1 MDRENLILLLQR
13 LKQPSVLT
21 GIVAQIVSLLMLFN
35 LDINAS
41 HVTEVITIALSLTVT
56 LILVSDPSSKTKKT
70 SENED
75 GNSSS

>member
-1 MDRENLILLLQR
+1 MDRDTIILLLQR

-21 GIVAQIVSLLMLFN
+21 GIVAQVASLLMLFN

-41 HVTEVITIALSLTVT
+41 HVTEVITIALYLIVT
-56 LILVSDPSSKTKKT
+56 LILVSNPSSKIKET